1 MPFSSRGLAG
11 WVRLSLPYAALAL
24 LRDVGLAISRHQP
37 FMILLW
43 ILDFHWTLDWVN
55 VGFQHPKKYLGI
67 LLILYIV
74 SGAMPC
80 ACAMPLQPAGSDEA
94 HRAERRAGTL
104 LQPDRII
111 LPTTA
116 RREVLLGALTFGLRS
131 IFA

>member
-1 MPFSSRGLAG
+1 MLD
-11 WVRLSLPYAALAL
+11 LPS
-24 LRDVGLAISRHQP
+24 LAIS
-37 FMILLW
+37 LLW
-43 ILDFHWTLDWVN
+43 ILDFHWTLDLLIPHLLRRLSPGNPHMDLPLEWVN